1 MTAGQQPPDNGSG
14 ALSVEIRNALVGAR
28 EAAGL
33 SWAELGTRCGLTANY
48 LRNAED
54 GKFLPTTGAL
64 TRWCDALKTN
74 EPARTEI
81 ISAGRVVEPQKTS
94 HKPVTADRRERLE
107 TANRLLQRAEMAEGE
122 ERLKLALTAREVL
135 RGKTL

>member
-1 MTAGQQPPDNGSG
+1 MTAGQQRPENDSLG
-14 ALSVEIRNALVGAR
+14 VEIRNALVGAR

-33 SWAELGTRCGLTANY
+33 PWAELGSRCGLSATY
-48 LRNAED
+48 LRNAES

-64 TRWCDALKTN
+64 TRWCEALGID
-74 EPARTEI
+74 EPTRTEI
-81 ISAGRVVEPQKTS
+81 VSAGRVVEPKPTR

-107 TANRLLQRAEMAEGE
+107 RASGLLQEAEMAKGQ
-122 ERLKLALTAREVL
+122 ERLKLALEAREVL

>member
-1 MTAGQQPPDNGSG
+1 MTGASRPPDNG

-33 SWAELGTRCGLTANY
+33 SWAELGSRCKLTANY
-48 LRNAED
+48 LRNAE
-54 GKFLPTTGAL
+54 GAKFLPTTGAL
-64 TRWCDALKTN
+64 ARWCDALGIN

-81 ISAGRVVEPQKTS
+81 VSAGRVVEPKTTR
-94 HKPVTADRRERLE
+94 HKPVTAERRERLE
-107 TANRLLQRAEMAEGE
+107 TANRLLQGAEMASGQ
-122 ERLKLALTAREVL
+122 ERLRLALEAREAL

>member
-1 MTAGQQPPDNGSG
+1 MTEAPEPPENDSLG
-14 ALSVEIRNALVGAR
+14 VEIRNALVGAR

-48 LRNAED
+48 LRNAEG

-64 TRWCDALKTN
+64 ARWCDALKIN

-81 ISAGRVVEPQKTS
+81 VSAGRVVEPKTS
-94 HKPVTADRRERLE
+94 RHKPVTADRRERLE
-107 TANRLLQRAEMAEGE
+107 TANRLLQHAEMASGQ
-122 ERLKLALTAREVL
+122 ERLKLALEAREVL
-135 RGKTL
+135 RRKAL